1 MIGFFIRTAV
11 TAVALWVAVA
21 IVPGISAQDTGTLV
35 LAAIVLGVINATV
48 RPLAVLLS
56 IPITIV
62 TFGLFLLVVNAGMLA
77 LVAWL
82 HYTGSAATHGI
93 TTRDMDWNGDG
104 TVTPEAPITRERAM
118 VMLARALGIEP
129 LVLP

>member
-56 IPITIV
+56 IPITII

-82 HYTGSAATHGI
+82 VPAFNVAGFGSALLGSIVVSIVSAVIG
-93 TTRDMDWNGDG
+93 G
-104 TVTPEAPITRERAM
+104 AM
-118 VMLARALGIEP
+118 AES
-129 LVLP
+129 

>member
-82 HYTGSAATHGI
+82 VPAFTVAGFGSALLGSIVVSIVSAVIG
-93 TTRDMDWNGDG
+93 G
-104 TVTPEAPITRERAM
+104 AM
-118 VMLARALGIEP
+118 AEG
-129 LVLP
+129 